1 MITQLSI
8 FNENNEQGIATF
20 NDAFIIRLLEN
31 NLKNNIK
38 YEIISDT
45 ECIIKYT
52 GVFEGDNSNM
62 HKDITNFYDGDYTIE
77 IKLSIENNSLIVKSE
92 EYTFTGTIYQD
103 TDEGTKQVGNIDTT
117 HVEDHPQYMG
127 DLYSDLVDYIKNY
140 IPVIVTLAE
149 FDGKLLKD
157 SHIEYMTEIGK

>member
-20 NDAFIIRLLEN
+20 NDPFIIRLLEN

-45 ECIIKYT
+45 ECVITYSSE
-52 GVFEGDNSNM
+52 FSGDNSNM
-62 HKDITNFYDGDYTIE
+62 HKDIVNHYDGDYTIE
-77 IKLSIENNSLIVKSE
+77 IKLSIEDNKLIVKSE
-92 EYTFTGTIYQD
+92 EYTFDGTIYQD
-103 TDEGTKQVGNIDTT
+103 TDDGSEKVGIIDIT
-117 HVEDHPQYMG
+117 HTESQPQYMG
-127 DLYSDLVDYIKNY
+127 DLYSDLVDYIKNW
-140 IPVIVTLAE
+140 IPVIVTLSE

-157 SHIEYMTEIGK
+157 SHVDYVAEIRK